1 MSPDG
6 WALSGGPRPAV
17 GLAGS
22 GREREPGAG
31 EVSAGGWGAVGLM
44 AARRSRPDPRGS
56 VTVLWGWGG

>member
-22 GREREPGAG
+22 GRERELGAG
-31 EVSAGGWGAVGLM
+31 EVSAGAGVPWG
-44 AARRSRPDPRGS
+44 
-56 VTVLWGWGG
+56 